1 MGWKSFF
8 TPTAIL
14 RFSVPLLL
22 TLLVALFCPTWIL
35 IMLCV
40 ALAGFYKKWYSQ
52 PGYWAVVVLV
62 FGFLVLPLSLQWA
75 YDISSL
81 QGLLDIYNIIQPVT
95 PRPPSIPLFNVSL
108 ENSFSITP
116 NLDMVYIW
124 TFFSFVIIASW
135 IIIKI
140 KQVRKAF
147 FMFTSA
153 VAIFY
158 GILVGVSWFSWVVNF
173 FSVGQIDIAATL
185 FNWDQFIIFYHLI
198 FTFFPL
204 FVINVSLIYLVT
216 KLGVYF

>member
-1 MGWKSFF
+1 MGWKAFF
-8 TPTAIL
+8 TPTAL
-14 RFSVPLLL
+14 VRFSVPLLL
-22 TLLVALFCPTWIL
+22 TLLIALFVPQWVF

-52 PGYWAVVVLV
+52 PGYWAIVILVSVFLV
-62 FGFLVLPLSLQWA
+62 FPLSLQWA
-75 YDISSL
+75 YDITSL

-124 TFFSFVIIASW
+124 TFFSFVIVASW

-153 VAIFY
+153 VAVFY
-158 GILVGVSWFSWVVNF
+158 GVLVGLSWFSWVVNF
-173 FSVGQIDIAATL
+173 FSVGQINIAATL
-185 FNWDQFIIFYHLI
+185 FNWGNFLVFYHLV
-198 FTFFPL
+198 FNFFPL
-204 FVINVSLIYLVT
+204 FVVHVALIYVVQ
-216 KLGVYF
+216 KLGVWF